1 MKFRKL
7 VCVVLALAAVLCV
20 AGCSGKKDADA
31 PDGMI
36 LASSDEADYLF
47 TCPINGMWM
56 SPLCLPARTIPP
68 VILPVCPF
76 RHTG

>member
-36 LASSDEADYLF
+36 LASSDEAD
-47 TCPINGMWM
+47 
-56 SPLCLPARTIPP
+56 
-68 VILPVCPF
+68 
-76 RHTG
+76 